1 MAESESVPI
10 ADLALKAVQEF
21 RRHGEQGAYRLVS
34 FLGRALDCQWGTY
47 WAVDPQA
54 QRLRPLQWW
63 SSEALAT
70 QRFRRDTVVREL
82 ALNEGVPGQVWKT
95 GLSLCSDDIIA
106 VMSLPRSLYAKAM
119 GMQSG
124 LWIPVRSDEVTYGV
138 VELLR
143 RVSWPF
149 DRLFVTEM
157 DRLGRELGQACE
169 RGAKP

>member
-1 MAESESVPI
+1 MPDSEPVPI
-10 ADLALKAVQEF
+10 TDHVIRAVQEF
-21 RRHGEQGAYRLVS
+21 RRHGEQGAYRLIAY
-34 FLGRALDCQWGTY
+34 LGRAFDCQWGAY

-63 SSEALAT
+63 SPEALAS

-124 LWIPVRSDEVTYGV
+124 LWIPIRGDRTTYGV
-138 VELLR
+138 IELLR
-143 RVSWPF
+143 RMTWALEPPPIS
-149 DRLFVTEM
+149 EM

-169 RGAKP
+169 RGAKH